1 MTGTPGERVGFL
13 LQLKPERVS
22 DYLAAHEHVWPA
34 MLAALRTA
42 GWHNYSLFVREDDGL
57 VVGYLET
64 DDFAAA
70 QQRMNSTEVNA
81 RWQALMAQYFVAA
94 DGAAPDRPIDPLRH
108 YFHLE

>member
-1 MTGTPGERVGFL
+1 MTNTRAQRVGFL

-22 DYLAAHEHVWPA
+22 DYLAAHEHVWPD
-34 MLAALRTA
+34 MLEALRAA
-42 GWHNYSLFVREDDGL
+42 GWHNYSLFLHEDDGL
-57 VVGYLET
+57 VIGYLET
-64 DDFAAA
+64 DDFVAA

-94 DGAAPDRPIDPLRH
+94 AGATPDGPIHPLRH